1 LSSGSGPHLL
11 DRKGSDAAM
20 CIVIPDPLGGLRCAT
35 CPMALNPA
43 SLLGGLRATTRPS
56 VPYGP
61 RISDTK
67 KRLAGLP
74 VQLGS
79 YVPNAHAHISKA
91 PDVKPIMGL
100 QEVQVGSTVNAEKTC
115 KHVAIVQLQCSASP
129 VDHSPGIATVPDD

>member
-1 LSSGSGPHLL
+1 
-11 DRKGSDAAM
+11 
-20 CIVIPDPLGGLRCAT
+20 
-35 CPMALNPA
+35 
-43 SLLGGLRATTRPS
+43 
-56 VPYGP
+56 
-61 RISDTK
+61 
-67 KRLAGLP
+67 

-115 KHVAIVQLQCSASP
+115 KHAAIVQLQCSASP